1 MNSPPHNSLDSTDS
15 NKSSVRV
22 LEDTDGLVFARA
34 SNGCLWLCD
43 ANTLSPMENNQ
54 NVIKNNENN
63 TKADLMTM
71 STPPHLLSAALE
83 NSEDGQPLLPKRY
96 YNHRNSSALQKER
109 EERVR
114 KIREA
119 QEVERR
125 KRFEEQRARDHDKF
139 IQVEER
145 RK

>member
-1 MNSPPHNSLDSTDS
+1 MNCNFTTIPEKSKSKFIHT
-15 NKSSVRV
+15 NKLNVNMY
-22 LEDTDGLVFARA
+22 LPTTYLIDFNMFYFLVA
-34 SNGCLWLCD
+34 GD

-96 YNHRNSSALQKER
+96 YNHRS
-109 EERVR
+109 
-114 KIREA
+114 
-119 QEVERR
+119 
-125 KRFEEQRARDHDKF
+125 KF
-139 IQVEER
+139 FKYLYIYLFLIINV
-145 RK
+145 KYS